1 MVETDSMMLRRRLQ
15 KFLPIVLIALAVQ
28 ILAPIAA
35 CWAAAGAASDPLQS
49 VEICHSLAGA
59 ASDQGNPSGDPAVH
73 DGACTLCCA
82 IQAAASIDTP
92 QQTALS
98 IPYRHTT
105 RVVWHD
111 QGTGPSAF
119 LDGAGTRARA
129 PPTVS

>member
-35 CWAAAGAASDPLQS
+35 CWAAAGATSDPLQS

-82 IQAAASIDTP
+82 VQAAASIDTP
-92 QQTALS
+92 QQSAFS

-105 RVVWHD
+105 RVVWHIAAR
-111 QGTGPSAF
+111 GLS
-119 LDGAGTRARA
+119 LSHAGSNTQARA
-129 PPTVS
+129 PPLPM

>member
-1 MVETDSMMLRRRLQ
+1 MMRRRLQ

-35 CWAAAGAASDPLQS
+35 CWAAAGATSDPLQS

>member
-1 MVETDSMMLRRRLQ
+1 MMRRRLQ

-35 CWAAAGAASDPLQS
+35 CWAAAGAASDPLQA

-59 ASDQGNPSGDPAVH
+59 ASDQGSPSGDPAVH
-73 DGACTLCCA
+73 DGACALCCA
-82 IQAAASIDTP
+82 VQAAASIDTP
-92 QQTALS
+92 QQSAFS

-111 QGTGPSAF
+111 QETGPSAF

-129 PPTVS
+129 PPAVS